1 MPIGEICTREVIV
14 ARRDITIEQAA
25 ELMRVNHVGDL
36 LIVED
41 FNGDQVPVGILT
53 DRDIA
58 VAVVAMKLD
67 PASLSAGDVM
77 TQDPATATED
87 QSVLETIQ
95 QMRAAGV
102 RRLPVVTGR
111 GALVGIVSTD
121 DVIQLLAEEITELAK
136 LIVHEQRKEVQTRR

>member
-1 MPIGEICTREVIV
+1 MPIGEICTREVIM

-36 LIVED
+36 LIVEY